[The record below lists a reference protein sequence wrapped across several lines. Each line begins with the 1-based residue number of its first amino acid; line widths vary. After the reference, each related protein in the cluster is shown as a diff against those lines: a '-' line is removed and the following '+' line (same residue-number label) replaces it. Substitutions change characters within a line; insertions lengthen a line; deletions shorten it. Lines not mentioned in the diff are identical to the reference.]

1 MIYKFTINTLALQ
14 QDDIIWLTD
23 NQWQLTLLSL
33 TVPYFGLFGSWNPGA
48 RRDTMPESGS
58 LSMYPFFTPNWNILT
73 GPLAWGGRK
82 RLTNSYWLRITP
94 WLRECENTLFHSTE
108 HIIPPDINTRRLKAH
123 SCISTRYFV
132 SRYYDSETEIT
143 CTAAAVIAEW
153 PGFHQNDAVCYIKN
167 TTGCRIGK
175 KRLLWIYFLN
185 QQTDIGIYSKVEI
198 GIGLRKIRTKHSFNY
213 HYFIIMY
220 FDCEEPQC
228 KVYLKKW
235 KRIFIDTI
243 GISPY
248 ITISEAPC
256 PITAQYKFIYTTI
269 LQQLKN
275 YNNVPLRNLKT
286 LWNNNNIRFVF
297 FFSKH

>member
-1 MIYKFTINTLALQ
+1 MTLF
-14 QDDIIWLTD
+14 DWLTISD
-23 NQWQLTLLSL
+23 NWHFWVWQFPTLDSL
-33 TVPYFGLFGSWNPGA
+33 VLGTLVPGA
-48 RRDTMPESGS
+48 TLCPTLTMNHRACTH
-58 LSMYPFFTPNWNILT
+58 FFTPNWNILT

-153 PGFHQNDAVCYIKN
+153 PGFHQNDAACYIKN

-175 KRLLWIYFLN
+175 KWLLWIYFLN

-198 GIGLRKIRTKHSFNY
+198 GLIGLRKIRTKHSFNY

-256 PITAQYKFIYTTI
+256 PITAQYKFIY
-269 LQQLKN
+269 K
-275 YNNVPLRNLKT
+275 YNNIAT
-286 LWNNNNIRFVF
+286 T
-297 FFSKH
+297 